1 MIVGRAPRIRQ
12 SFQTAWRALIA
23 LFFWDLA
30 VTIFYFIS
38 PFKAPALPLTIF
50 GTALALVLGGAVGN
64 LIDRVRFGYVVD
76 FVDFYVG
83 SWHFPAFNV
92 ADSAITVGAVMV
104 LLDALLF
111 EGRRK
116 EG

>member
-38 PFKAPALPLTIF
+38 PFKAPALH
-50 GTALALVLGGAVGN
+50 AVPESTEN
-64 LIDRVRFGYVVD
+64 KAA
-76 FVDFYVG
+76 G
-83 SWHFPAFNV
+83 SEAV
-92 ADSAITVGAVMV
+92 A
-104 LLDALLF
+104 
-111 EGRRK
+111 
-116 EG
+116 